1 MKVGAPKYPPGLF
14 QQFYSSAFTWY
25 IGFIFAE
32 VRFFTIMEFVRRV
45 TYVLFL
51 KQKMKHT
58 FLKSMRDRN
67 FGNITAGEIREP
79 VLNMMSNLCNKSW
92 KNLSSYENLKKKN
105 KKKTHKNQSSR

>member
-14 QQFYSSAFTWY
+14 QQFCSSAFTWY
-25 IGFIFAE
+25 IGFIFAD
-32 VRFFTIMEFVRRV
+32 VRFFTIMDFVRRV

-92 KNLSSYENLKKKN
+92 KNLSS
-105 KKKTHKNQSSR
+105 